1 MDDSFIRNS
10 DLDGNWGTSHSE
22 PEIDANICEQWK
34 DPEKPEPDKM
44 HMVEN
49 DMNTTKYKEQAG
61 NSAGNPLSAIPIT
74 TSISDSSNDKTLKK
88 TMTNR
93 TKTY

>member
-1 MDDSFIRNS
+1 MGTREHLIRNRKLMPTFVNS
-10 DLDGNWGTSHSE
+10 GK
-22 PEIDANICEQWK
+22 IQ
-34 DPEKPEPDKM
+34 KPEPDKM

-93 TKTY
+93 AKTY